1 MYKKQAKIKGKKG
14 RSEEEAEEWEKEVSE
29 KAPRVMLLFLP

>member
-1 MYKKQAKIKGKKG
+1 MYKIKSKNKGKKG
-14 RSEEEAEEWEKEVSE
+14 RSAEEAEEWEKEIAE